1 MVKFRPEKNEKTVI
15 SIRID
20 TSTLKNIDDLAQTT
34 GISRNE
40 CITQCIDFA
49 LKNIDMDK

>member
-15 SIRID
+15 SIRIE
-20 TSTLKNIDDLAQTT
+20 TSTLKNIDELAQTT